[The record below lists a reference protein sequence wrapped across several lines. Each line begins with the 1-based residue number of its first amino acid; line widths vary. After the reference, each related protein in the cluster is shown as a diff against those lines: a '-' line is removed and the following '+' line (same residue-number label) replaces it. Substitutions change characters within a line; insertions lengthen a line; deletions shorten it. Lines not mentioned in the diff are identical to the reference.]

1 MSASKFAYNFLHY
14 RRISLFLHTVMRFR
28 ILASL
33 SALLLCCQA
42 MNAQTN
48 VQLHYDFGRNI
59 YSGKKG
65 GLDLS
70 KEGSNR
76 QAMTMTVEH
85 FNVDRFGSNFFFVD
99 LDFVPGSKAFRGAY
113 FEISRELCFWKGTPV
128 EGLSAHIEYNGGL
141 DRYSG
146 SYDDA
151 YLLGPTYSFH
161 SKDWSFTGS
170 VTAMYKIIPGNAK
183 NMHNFQLT
191 GVWNWT
197 FCKGM
202 LSFNGFAD
210 FWMENRPWQLGAKG
224 DKEGDGT
231 DFIFISEPQLW
242 FNFNSLKA
250 MEKCNLSVGTELEIS
265 SNFLSAGAHCCPTIA
280 LKYVF

>member
-1 MSASKFAYNFLHY
+1 
-14 RRISLFLHTVMRFR
+14 MRFR

-170 VTAMYKIIPGNAK
+170 VTAMYKVIPGNAK

-224 DKEGDGT
+224 RHRFHIHKRAAALVQLQLPEGDGEVQPERGHRAG
-231 DFIFISEPQLW
+231 DKL
-242 FNFNSLKA
+242 
-250 MEKCNLSVGTELEIS
+250 ELPLRRRTLLPDHSPEVRI
-265 SNFLSAGAHCCPTIA
+265 LIE
-280 LKYVF
+280 